1 MYVCDYKLIMRNAR
15 ASSPAVQSF
24 LYQFCRLMDPV
35 VNVPIDGLVNNQYKS
50 KTLPPCISLL
60 SRSLSSD
67 RYPPLQLNGR
77 QTELFMPL
85 SPDGGDVE
93 QGYYIIVLKIYRKAI
108 LSTKKTLLLQ
118 MYKEY

>member
-67 RYPPLQLNGR
+67 RYPLLQLNGKTDR
-77 QTELFMPL
+77 AFHASL
-85 SPDGGDVE
+85 SRGGRCGDRAT
-93 QGYYIIVLKIYRKAI
+93 I
-108 LSTKKTLLLQ
+108 
-118 MYKEY
+118 

>member
-50 KTLPPCISLL
+50 KTLSPLHF
-60 SRSLSSD
+60 SS
-67 RYPPLQLNGR
+67 
-77 QTELFMPL
+77 
-85 SPDGGDVE
+85 V
-93 QGYYIIVLKIYRKAI
+93 
-108 LSTKKTLLLQ
+108 
-118 MYKEY
+118 KESVF

>member
-1 MYVCDYKLIMRNAR
+1 MCDYKLIMRNAR

-24 LYQFCRLMDPV
+24 LYQFGRLMDPV

-67 RYPPLQLNGR
+67 RYPLLQLNGR

-85 SPDGGDVE
+85 SPEGGDVGTGLLYNCVKNMP
-93 QGYYIIVLKIYRKAI
+93 QGN
-108 LSTKKTLLLQ
+108 TF
-118 MYKEY
+118 YKENITFADV